1 MTQLFKVTKVRFHAC
16 IHDYEYLCD
25 WIKVY
30 VSGRS
35 WGLEKAH
42 HLVSVV
48 PISDI
53 NFIHNKVLFARSPML
68 TSTRC
73 TISYQT
79 HKKNM
84 LSLDDIMLNGN
95 NTYARPRRIFV
106 VVTVVLYPLFFE
118 GLDVVIWLHTIHLS
132 FYYITN
138 LMIHFTKNTFYRKM
152 IHTCWKYE
160 FPELIEFISFECH
173 DIFHLVE
180 NGFLTKYVKWCLDIT
195 TQNNQYGNK

>member
-79 HKKNM
+79 HKNNM
-84 LSLDDIMLNGN
+84 LSLDDIILNGN
-95 NTYARPRRIFV
+95 NTYARPRRIRSRHCCFV
-106 VVTVVLYPLFFE
+106 SSVFWRIGCSILAP
-118 GLDVVIWLHTIHLS
+118 H
-132 FYYITN
+132 
-138 LMIHFTKNTFYRKM
+138 NTFVLLLHYQ
-152 IHTCWKYE
+152 
-160 FPELIEFISFECH
+160 LDDSFH
-173 DIFHLVE
+173 QKHIL
-180 NGFLTKYVKWCLDIT
+180 
-195 TQNNQYGNK
+195 